1 MLWSSPNGPKLSD
14 WLLQLVLPFS
24 AAALLKHF
32 TAQQLQY
39 NLAY

>member
-1 MLWSSPNGPKLSD
+1 MKFPKWAKLSD
-14 WLLQLVLPFS
+14 WLLQLVQPFS
-24 AAALLKHF
+24 AVALLQRF